1 MLIGA
6 YVLSLQEP
14 NAGASRFWAIFFA
27 LLVGTFGGL
36 GYTAAEVYLD
46 YCAEWMA
53 TIQPYTLTPVTTT
66 ADGDAPSEEDDDN
79 KDKNKLQ
86 AAAKMGSSTT
96 KRDAHCAH

>member
-1 MLIGA
+1 M
-6 YVLSLQEP
+6 
-14 NAGASRFWAIFFA
+14 
-27 LLVGTFGGL
+27 GTFGGL

-46 YCAEWMA
+46 YCGEWMA
-53 TIQPYTLTPVTTT
+53 PIQPCTLTPFTTP

-79 KDKNKLQ
+79 KDKNKQQ